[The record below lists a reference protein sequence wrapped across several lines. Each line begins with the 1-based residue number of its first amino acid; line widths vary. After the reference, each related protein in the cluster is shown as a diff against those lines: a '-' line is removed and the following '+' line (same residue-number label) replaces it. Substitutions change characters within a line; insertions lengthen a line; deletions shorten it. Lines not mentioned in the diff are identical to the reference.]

1 MSTGVGVNGSTSS
14 HGGTMIT
21 ASGSHIQTPQG
32 AVCINGDS
40 HSCPITGHGIT
51 AVAGNSTRSVVNGM
65 TVVLNGA
72 VAGCGAVIN
81 GGFASNV
88 VLS

>member
-1 MSTGVGVNGSTSS
+1 
-14 HGGTMIT
+14 MIT

-32 AVCINGDS
+32 SVCINGDS

-51 AVAGNSTRSVVNGM
+51 PVTGNSTRATVNGT

-72 VAGCGAVIN
+72 VAGCGAIIN

-88 VLS
+88 ALS